1 MDSVLIMSESM
12 GAPRRRLNAVIG
24 VLAGVGLNALAVLLA
39 LRVLGPD
46 GRGQMVAMSLTSTMV
61 YVVFGLGLPAAAVYL
76 VAKDS
81 EAAGVYTGNAL
92 LASAVLP
99 MIALGA
105 ALLVPDGFVEGAGLG
120 LQVGTLRMAVALSP
134 ALFAFQQLAAVAQG
148 MGDYSLLRD
157 GRVVQ
162 GAAVAMGMVAA
173 PLVTTATPQ
182 SMFYFWVAGYA
193 IGAAYLAVRI
203 LRRSAFGVDL
213 SRMRK
218 SITYGVRAFW
228 TQVWEFV
235 NMRGDQLLVAA
246 IAPPSV
252 LGVYA
257 TAVSLS
263 EILFHVP
270 NALSQVVF
278 SDTAAGV
285 HADPRAMALREG
297 RGVFG
302 LTVAGGVALL
312 VVSWLVVLP
321 LTGLTAQELLVPLG
335 LMVVPISLLSSA
347 RMLGASLMGG
357 GRPELPGLAAAA
369 SFVVTIAMDLALVPR
384 LGAVGA
390 ALGVSAGYLTGAA
403 VLALT
408 FSGRLGSGLRRTSG
422 DSDCEVAK

>member
-1 MDSVLIMSESM
+1 MDSVLIMTESK
-12 GAPRRRLNAVIG
+12 GTPRRRLNAVVG
-24 VLAGVGLNALAVLLA
+24 VLAGVGLNAVAVLLA
-39 LRVLGPD
+39 LRILGPA

-76 VAKDS
+76 VAKDA
-81 EAAGVYTGNAL
+81 EAAGVYAGNAL

-99 MIALGA
+99 MIALGVA
-105 ALLVPDGFVEGAGLG
+105 VLVPDGLVEGARLG
-120 LQVGTLRMAVALSP
+120 LEASSLRMAVALSP
-134 ALFAFQQLAAVAQG
+134 ALFAFQQLASVVQG

-162 GAAVAMGMVAA
+162 GAAVALGMLVA

-182 SMFYFWVAGYA
+182 TLFYFWVAGYA
-193 IGAAYLAVRI
+193 IGAAFLAVMI
-203 LRRSAFGVDL
+203 WRRSAFGVDVAK
-213 SRMRK
+213 MRK

-285 HADPRAMALREG
+285 HADPKAMALKEG
-297 RGVFG
+297 RRVFG
-302 LTVAGGVALL
+302 LTVVGGVALL
-312 VVSWLVVLP
+312 VVSWMVVLP
-321 LTGLTAQELLVPLG
+321 LTGLTAQQLLVPLG
-335 LMVVPISLLSSA
+335 LMVVPISFLSSA

-369 SFVVTIAMDLALVPR
+369 SFVVTIALDLALVPR
-384 LGAVGA
+384 FGAVGA

-403 VLALT
+403 VLVLT
-408 FSGRLGSGLRRTSG
+408 FFRLRNRENLATKPFG
-422 DSDCEVAK
+422 EVSH